1 MGIRKTKN
9 PKPLASQLQITRKEM
24 NNQNP
29 KKNTSTRNQARF
41 GTYSKI
47 VRKIFPQSPHKHK
60 KVALLL
66 VSETIIWKCGS

>member
-9 PKPLASQLQITRKEM
+9 PKPLASQLQITRQEL

-47 VRKIFPQSPHKHK
+47 VRRIIPQSPSKHK
-60 KVALLL
+60 DLLL
-66 VSETIIWKCGS
+66 VSETIIWKCAS